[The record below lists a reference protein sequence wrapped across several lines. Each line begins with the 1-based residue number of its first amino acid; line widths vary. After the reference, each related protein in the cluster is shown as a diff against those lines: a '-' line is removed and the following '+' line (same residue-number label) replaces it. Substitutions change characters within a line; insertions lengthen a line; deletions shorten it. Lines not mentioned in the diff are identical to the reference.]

1 MVWDE
6 VEPLADVIIV
16 NYNQQRE
23 DIVAEVILDRQ
34 SQLVFLYSSSL

>member
-6 VEPLADVIIV
+6 VEPLADVILA